1 LTVAGEKM
9 NELAESVVQLTPI
22 KHQNMSDAVYATLR
36 EAILSR
42 QLPPGQRIHVDDL
55 RRQLGV
61 SRTPLKDGLNRL
73 ALQGLVRVA
82 PRYGTFVSELRA
94 DEMAEISEVRLV
106 LELHAVELGV
116 PRISLQQLHRMRA
129 QVASMKATVTPE
141 DNITDHMAFV
151 ASDHDFHQVIL
162 EAAGNRKL
170 VEVYENLNVH
180 IQVARVYYLDTDKRA
195 QQVCAEHEA
204 ILHAYESSDVAVA
217 KQALST
223 HLETAR
229 RATMER
235 LS

>member
-1 LTVAGEKM
+1 MIDTL
-9 NELAESVVQLTPI
+9 VQLPPL
-22 KHQNMSDAVYATLR
+22 KHQNVTDAVYATLR

-42 QLPPGQRIHVDDL
+42 RFAPGQRINVDEL
-55 RRQLGV
+55 RQQLGV

-94 DEMAEISEVRLV
+94 DEMAEISDVRLV

-116 PRISLQQLHRMRA
+116 PRISHQQLQRMREYVGA
-129 QVASMKATVTPE
+129 MKATVTPQ
-141 DNITDHMAFV
+141 DNCTDHMAFV
-151 ASDHDFHQVIL
+151 GSDHGFHQVIL
-162 EAAGNRKL
+162 EAAGNSKL

-180 IQVARVYYLDTDKRA
+180 IQVARVYYMSTHKRA
-195 QQVCAEHEA
+195 QQVCDEHEA
-204 ILHAYESSDVAVA
+204 ILRAYESRDVTAA
-217 KQALST
+217 KAAMTT

-229 RATMER
+229 RATLER